1 MTTGT
6 AGERARRTRVIV
18 GVSGSVSSLAAVH
31 RAVQE
36 ATRRQACGQQVELV
50 PVAAWLPSDEP
61 LRPLSELA
69 HAARRRLDVVV
80 EQACGGRPVGLPVSP
95 LVVQAEAGPA
105 LVAVAD
111 RPGDL
116 LVVGA
121 GRPGRVSPQR
131 PGSVTRY
138 CRAHAGCEVLAVS
151 ATDLLL
157 IELEHAVH
165 GWAGPAAAA
174 R

>member
-1 MTTGT
+1 MAEG
-6 AGERARRTRVIV
+6 ARVIV

-31 RAVQE
+31 RAVRE
-36 ATRRQACGQQVELV
+36 AQRRGAELV
-50 PVAAWLPSDEP
+50 PVAAWLPDDEP

-69 HAARRRLDVVV
+69 HAARRRLDVIFD
-80 EQACGGRPVGLPVSP
+80 QAFGGYPAGLLLSP
-95 LVVQAEAGPA
+95 LVLRAEAGPA

-121 GRPGRVSPQR
+121 GRPGRVSR
-131 PGSVTRY
+131 LRHGSVARY
-138 CRAHAGCEVLAVS
+138 CRAHARCEVLVVPA
-151 ATDLLL
+151 ADLLAD
-157 IELEHAVH
+157 LEHAVH
-165 GWAGPAAAA
+165 GWAGPAAI